1 MGRPRR
7 CAARGTA
14 GLLTVHRQEQDGRRD
29 RQRDSTVQPETTAG
43 LTDARGQLSPRPAP
57 SSAVQFRTPSSSGA
71 ALDAEHPRPRV
82 DTRVP
87 LAARTRLRGAVST
100 SPAPCPSCTVFPPK
114 TPPPSA
120 AAQVWRPERRGPL
133 PEPAPRQAPRA
144 EPSDF
149 PQPTRR
155 LGRRC
160 PLCPTACVPPGPAAA
175 SKTSFL
181 DAAAADRWGL
191 AGGRGVL
198 PSRQRACRADLQKR
212 RSPHPRAAAQLP
224 ECAGRQALDARHSH
238 SAISDTGNKTF
249 LDHPKTTRVSPKY
262 HETCLRNYA
271 TTHQRFL
278 ENANRELYVTILS
291 ADTPRALHRDPA
303 QTRRESPSPQV
314 TSPPLE
320 ASGKQTLWTCLGA
333 RGTRSRQGT

>member
-155 LGRRC
+155 LGPPCRGQA
-160 PLCPTACVPPGPAAA
+160 PTA
-175 SKTSFL
+175 T
-181 DAAAADRWGL
+181 
-191 AGGRGVL
+191 
-198 PSRQRACRADLQKR
+198 
-212 RSPHPRAAAQLP
+212 
-224 ECAGRQALDARHSH
+224 RQALSALPDSLCATRPGGRQQNLLPRRRRRRQVGTGRRPRRAALAPEGLSRRPAEAALTAPSRCCSAARVCWAASVR
-238 SAISDTGNKTF
+238 
-249 LDHPKTTRVSPKY
+249 HPAFAFRY
-262 HETCLRNYA
+262 FGY
-271 TTHQRFL
+271 
-278 ENANRELYVTILS
+278 
-291 ADTPRALHRDPA
+291 
-303 QTRRESPSPQV
+303 
-314 TSPPLE
+314 
-320 ASGKQTLWTCLGA
+320 GK
-333 RGTRSRQGT
+333 